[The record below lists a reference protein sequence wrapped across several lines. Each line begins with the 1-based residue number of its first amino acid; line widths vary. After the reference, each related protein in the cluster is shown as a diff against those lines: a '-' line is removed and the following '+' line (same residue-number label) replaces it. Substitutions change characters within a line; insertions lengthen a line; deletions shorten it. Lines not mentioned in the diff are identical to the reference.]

1 MDFHNFLPYILWF
14 FSMIFIVVSL
24 YTLLLKK
31 PLIIN
36 SIWILIM
43 ISLLFFA
50 QMFTS
55 IIYMIESPS
64 IGSIV
69 PIIAFFIFMIMFIFL
84 NKGYMVYGVNHCDF
98 QEKFIEILKEKNYEF
113 KETLSKLTIKHLDR
127 EASITIQSGYVGT
140 HIKVKEKKD
149 RLLLKSL
156 ISELRKKEIKMDY
169 LFPILY
175 LILGALFC
183 TLSIYLI
190 LN

>member
-1 MDFHNFLPYILWF
+1 MDFHNFLPYILWV
-14 FSMIFIVVSL
+14 FSMIFIVVAW
-24 YTLLLKK
+24 YTIILKK

-43 ISLLFFA
+43 ISLFFVA

-64 IGSIV
+64 IGSIA
-69 PIIAFFIFMIMFIFL
+69 PIIAFVLFMIIFIFL
-84 NKGYMVYGVNHCDF
+84 MKGYLVYGVNHCDF

-127 EASITIQSGYVGT
+127 EASITIQSGFVGT

-156 ISELRKKEIKMDY
+156 LSELRKKEIKIDY
-169 LFPILY
+169 KFPILY
-175 LILGALFC
+175 LIFGSLFC

>member
-1 MDFHNFLPYILWF
+1 MDFHNILPYFLWI
-14 FSMIFIVVSL
+14 FSLIFIVISW
-24 YTLLLKK
+24 YTIILKK

-43 ISLLFFA
+43 ISLCFFA
-50 QMFTS
+50 QVFTS

-64 IGSIV
+64 IASIA
-69 PIIAFFIFMIMFIFL
+69 PIIAFVIFMIMFVL
-84 NKGYMVYGVNHCDF
+84 MMKGYSVFGVNESDF

-113 KETLSKLTIKHLDR
+113 KETLSKITIKQLDR
-127 EASITIQSGYVGT
+127 ETSISIQSWFGVT

-156 ISELRKKEIKMDY
+156 ISELRKKDIKIVY

-175 LILGALFC
+175 LIFGFLFC